1 MYPGVPH
8 RRKET
13 HMLSIGLD
21 VHQNSTALCE
31 LDANGRLSRER
42 VIRGGFD
49 AVAEELGSITEP
61 FKVCFEASCGYG
73 TLHDLL
79 APMAAEVQ
87 VAHPTELKLIFR
99 SKHKND
105 RNDARK
111 IARLL
116 HMDAVPRVHVPGIE
130 VRAWR
135 GLIEHR
141 RRLVDKRTRVKN
153 ALRAQLR
160 GLGIKGP
167 RRHALWSAVGMRWLA
182 MQELPTGLDRLKR
195 SSLLAELEVLNA
207 QVKIVEKELD
217 RIGAC
222 DGRVKLLRTI
232 PGVGPRTA
240 EAVVAYIDDPSRFRS
255 IKAVGKYFGVV
266 PMQDASAGR
275 NRLGH
280 ITREGPATVR
290 KMITQSAWRAVICS
304 PRMKAFYEKVRC
316 GQKQRTG
323 TALVATGHKLLRI
336 MLSML
341 RSGEAWR
348 EEDAPVAASAAAS
361 ADGIEAQRHLRRG
374 RGKGLEMIKE

>member
-1 MYPGVPH
+1 
-8 RRKET
+8 
-13 HMLSIGLD
+13 MLSIGLD

-31 LDANGRLSRER
+31 LDANGRVTRER
-42 VIRGGFD
+42 VIRGGFA
-49 AVAEELGSITEP
+49 AVAEDLGSIGEP

-79 APMAAEVQ
+79 APVAAEVQ
-87 VAHPTELKLIFR
+87 VAHPTELKLVFR

-141 RRLVDKRTRVKN
+141 RRLVDKRTKVKN

-160 GLGIKGP
+160 AMGIKGP
-167 RRHALWSAVGMRWLA
+167 RRHAMWSAAGMRWIA
-182 MQELPTGLDRLKR
+182 EQELPTGLDRLKR

-207 QVKIVEKELD
+207 QVRIVEKELD
-217 RIGAC
+217 RIGAENA
-222 DGRVKLLRTI
+222 RVVLLRTI

-240 EAVVAYIDDPSRFRS
+240 EAVIAYIDDPSRFSS
-255 IKAVGKYFGVV
+255 IKAVGKYFGIV

-290 KMITQSAWRAVICS
+290 KMITQSAWRAVVCS
-304 PRMKAFYEKVRC
+304 PRMKAFYEKVKC

-341 RSGEAWR
+341 KSGESWR
-348 EEDAPVAASAAAS
+348 EEASAAALPASAS
-361 ADGIEAQRHLRRG
+361 ADGIETRRPRRRG
-374 RGKGLEMIKE
+374 RGKGSNVINT